1 MTHSKQKEF
10 NLMKILIRTLLLAGC
25 LKKHGQN
32 LFGFNG
38 VSAMKQ
44 RGSFALIMAAAFITT
59 AAPDAQAVNFLW
71 NNTGSQWT
79 SGSSWTNG
87 VAPTSTSSSGT
98 DDIQFGNYG
107 ANNNTV
113 VLTLSRAA
121 ASMAFL
127 AGANAYNINSF
138 DGTQNL
144 LISKGLTNSS
154 TATQTFG
161 ISVAQNFGDSTWT
174 QVTGGSLVFN
184 NNVGLTGSTSSTSR
198 TLTLAGGGTFTF
210 NAGITS
216 GTSPSSK
223 LTINNAGGTVN
234 LNAANTMGGGTVITA
249 GQVNFN
255 NAQSLGTGI
264 LEFAPTT
271 GTTYGSSILNNN
283 KGTAIVLTGL
293 TGVLWSGVGPA
304 GIQIGTSLSTANN
317 NIDFGSGLVT
327 ATTSRQMNIAGTG
340 VTISMGTLTTTG
352 TANSYTFTFDSSGST
367 GVAGTGGNTIDL
379 DGWKIATSGTANV
392 VHQING
398 SANVNIGTIE
408 NGTVGRTNGVEFNSS
423 GVTRLT
429 GNNTYTGSTA
439 FGGGTNII
447 SGNNSAAVGN
457 VSISGSKTIVRLDN
471 NNAISSSSSL
481 LGAGSG
487 SLTPNTLDLKADG
500 DFTFNSYGVGNL
512 SATAGNNMA
521 FTNSGG
527 SQKTVTFTNANN
539 YITSTA
545 AGERT
550 LANNSSNLLLDFDGN
565 IEIGSTSTQ
574 TTTFT
579 GAGNFNVDGNLL
591 DTGVG
596 GSRTLNKKG
605 DGTLTLRGSGNNYRG
620 STTVDRGRL
629 DLYGNVTVSTN
640 ITVSTDGTVSVA
652 SVTRPATATLDV
664 KSGATLLN
672 NSTTTVY
679 SGGNLVVNGTAGG
692 VILESNGLL
701 SGSGTVGNVNL
712 KSGAFLTPGNSAGL
726 LTASS
731 ASWAANSTYQWQ
743 IDNATGTAGTNWD
756 LFSVTGALDMSA
768 LSSSAQMNLVLE
780 SLSIANY
787 STSSSYSWVIAKA
800 VSLTGISAG
809 TQDLTSLF
817 NINSAAFNGGT
828 AANLPNGGFQ
838 VVTGTEGSLR
848 TLSLMAIPE
857 PSTGALLGFGLCG
870 LVVTRLLRRKQS

>member
-1 MTHSKQKEF
+1 
-10 NLMKILIRTLLLAGC
+10 
-25 LKKHGQN
+25 
-32 LFGFNG
+32 
-38 VSAMKQ
+38 MKQ

-87 VAPTSTSSSGT
+87 VAPTSVTSSTTT
-98 DDIQFGNYG
+98 DDVQFSNYA

-113 VLTLSRAA
+113 VLTLPSVAV
-121 ASMAFL
+121 ASTAFL
-127 AGANAYNINSF
+127 AGANAYNVNSF
-138 DGTQNL
+138 DGTQKL

-154 TATQTFG
+154 TATQTFNILVENAG
-161 ISVAQNFGDSTWT
+161 VGNTWT

-304 GIQIGTSLSTANN
+304 GIQIGTSSSTANN

-640 ITVSTDGTVSVA
+640 ITVSTNGTVSSA
-652 SVTRPATATLDV
+652 SVTRPAAATLDV

-679 SGGNLVVNGTAGG
+679 SGGNLIVNGNAGN
-692 VILESNGLL
+692 VIVENYGLL
-701 SGSGTVGNVNL
+701 GGSGTNNAVTL
-712 KSGAFLTPGNSAGL
+712 RSGSLLNPGNSPGT
-726 LTASS
+726 LTANS
-731 ASWAANSTYQWQ
+731 ATVLGNSTYYWQ
-743 IDNATGTAGTNWD
+743 ISNSGVGTMAGIDWD
-756 LFSVTGALDMSA
+756 LLKVTTLLDMSA
-768 LSSSAQMNLVLE
+768 ITGTGTDKWNLVVTADGAFTGWTDNNSPYEYVFAQAANL
-780 SLSIANY
+780 SLASGF
-787 STSSSYSWVIAKA
+787 STA
-800 VSLTGISAG
+800 TG
-809 TQDLTSLF
+809 TDVTSLF
-817 NINSAAFNGGT
+817 NITASGITSLPNKDFNPSGDFKVVVGSVSNGSGGT
-828 AANLPNGGFQ
+828 LA
-838 VVTGTEGSLR
+838 
-848 TLSLMAIPE
+848 TLNLMAIPE

-870 LVVTRLLRRKQS
+870 LVVTRLLSRKQS